1 MIFHISALPPPGSAV
16 SSTELRKGCR
26 QNFSGRKRAKGRGEA
41 SLGSRAGLQARR
53 GLRDQKDLPTHSSP
67 KGRLSVRRQI
77 KTLHSSV
84 MGFPRPRSPPFS
96 PPPRSDS
103 DRDSLFSARED
114 SRLQNGK
121 GTGAFRGLLSQKAS
135 YLDFPLGNGVDH
147 SKGFGRIQ

>member
-16 SSTELRKGCR
+16 NSTELRKGCR
-26 QNFSGRKRAKGRGEA
+26 QNFSGRKRAKGRERHPWA
-41 SLGSRAGLQARR
+41 AGQACKPEEDSEIRR
-53 GLRDQKDLPTHSSP
+53 ISQRILHQREDPVYG
-67 KGRLSVRRQI
+67 GRLR
-77 KTLHSSV
+77 LHSSV
-84 MGFPRPRSPPFS
+84 MGFPRPCSPPFS